1 LPAMEGLYNAWTTRA
16 KKQKYAPFVEALNA
30 AAAKIDEYYQK
41 TATSHAYTFAM
52 RKRIGTSF

>member
-1 LPAMEGLYNAWTTRA
+1 MEGLYNAWTTRA